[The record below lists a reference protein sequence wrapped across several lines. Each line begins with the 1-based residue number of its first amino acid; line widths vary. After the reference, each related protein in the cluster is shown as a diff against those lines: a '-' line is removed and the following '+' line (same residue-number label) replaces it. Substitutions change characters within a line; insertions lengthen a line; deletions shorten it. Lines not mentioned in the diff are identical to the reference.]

1 LERVQTHDIHRLAST
16 YYKHAGGKGGS
27 ADQDENLMRAMSII
41 LRLWNRYKRTAAF
54 LASAPY
60 RVTLRHVGNNVVLSR
75 GFSVNNPECVSIG
88 DNVFFH
94 EFCWLSMLVQ
104 NEQRGSLGIPL
115 APRLNFGNNS
125 YIGRFTTFACM
136 QEITIGNDV
145 MIADRVFVGD
155 CFHGFMNRELPIK
168 DQYLFSPGPVRIGDG
183 TWIGINASIMP
194 NVTIGRNCVIGANSV
209 VTSDIP
215 DFHVAAGSPAR
226 ILRMVDDPRG
236 STPAT

>member
-1 LERVQTHDIHRLAST
+1 
-16 YYKHAGGKGGS
+16 
-27 ADQDENLMRAMSII
+27 MSIL
-41 LRLWNRYKRTAAF
+41 LRFWNRYQRITAY

-60 RVTLRHVGNNVVLSR
+60 RGALQNVGRNVVLSR
-75 GFSVNNPECVSIG
+75 GFSANHPECISIG

-94 EFCWLSMLVQ
+94 EHCWLSMLVV
-104 NEQRGSLGIPL
+104 NAQRGAAAVPLTPSLK
-115 APRLNFGNNS
+115 FGDNC

-145 MIADRVFVGD
+145 MMADRVFVGD

-168 DQYLFSPGPVRIGDG
+168 DQYLFSTGPVRIGAG
-183 TWIGINASIMP
+183 TWIGTNASIMP

-215 DFHVAAGSPAR
+215 DFHVAAGAPAR
-226 ILRMVDDPRG
+226 ILRAVDTPRDT
-236 STPAT
+236 TPQTRT